1 MGKESNLHAALI
13 LLPSLVNADG
23 SAAAIMN
30 YYQALV
36 DDGWKVDFLLVQK
49 TENDRTKAISQQGG
63 RIFTLPQCNKYFPQV
78 AKQIA
83 GVVQNG
89 KYDVVHVNIPGHVA
103 YRTLLQAEKAH
114 VPVRIFHCHNP
125 RNCLNWKTRIST
137 RIYDTLCL
145 RHANRRAA
153 CSKSAGFSR
162 FGHRSFWV
170 VKNLIEPSGFFFDPA
185 ARDKI
190 RKRLGVEDGV
200 IVGVVGRI
208 TPQKNPLFLV
218 DCFAAFQKVE
228 PRAFLLWIG
237 EGELKQKVKQRL
249 EEKGLEKVSCFPG
262 TIREVGKWYSAMD
275 LFLLPSKFEGLGIA
289 FLEAQC
295 SGLPCFGSD
304 GVPAEAAVT
313 ELMHR
318 ISLQK
323 RPEEWAVE
331 IQRTMEQKEERRSR
345 GETFQQAGYTL
356 KSGSHELF
364 QLYDL
369 WIHDRTDHE

>member
-1 MGKESNLHAALI
+1 MKESHQHTALI
-13 LLPSLVNADG
+13 LLPSLAYADG

-36 DDGWKVDFLLVQK
+36 DNGWSVDFLLVQK
-49 TENDRTKAISQQGG
+49 TENNRTKAVSQQGG
-63 RIFTLPQCNKYFPQV
+63 RIFTLPQCNKYLPCV

-83 GVVQNG
+83 EIVQKG
-89 KYDVVHVNIPGHVA
+89 RYDVIHVNIPGHVA
-103 YRTLLQAEKAH
+103 YRTLLQAEKAN

-145 RHANRRAA
+145 RHANQRAA
-153 CSKSAGFSR
+153 CSKSAGLSR
-162 FGHRSFWV
+162 FGNRSFWV
-170 VKNLIEPSGFFFDPA
+170 VKNLIEPAGFLFDPA
-185 ARDKI
+185 ARNRI
-190 RKRLGVEDGV
+190 RKQLGAEDRV

-218 DCFAAFQKVE
+218 DCFAAFQKAE
-228 PRAFLLWIG
+228 KRAFLLWIG
-237 EGELKQKVKQRL
+237 EGELKQKVKRRL
-249 EEKGLEKVSCFPG
+249 EEKGLAKVSCFPG

-275 LFLLPSKFEGLGIA
+275 LFLLPSKFEGLGIV

-295 SGLPCFGSD
+295 NGLLCFGSD
-304 GVPAEAAVT
+304 AVPDEAAVT

-323 RPEEWAVE
+323 KPEEWAEE
-331 IQRTMEQKEERRSR
+331 IQNAMGQNTERRSR
-345 GETFQQAGYTL
+345 QETFQQAGYTL
-356 KSGSHELF
+356 ESGSNALF
-364 QLYDL
+364 HLYDL
-369 WIHDRTDHE
+369 WIRSRTDHE